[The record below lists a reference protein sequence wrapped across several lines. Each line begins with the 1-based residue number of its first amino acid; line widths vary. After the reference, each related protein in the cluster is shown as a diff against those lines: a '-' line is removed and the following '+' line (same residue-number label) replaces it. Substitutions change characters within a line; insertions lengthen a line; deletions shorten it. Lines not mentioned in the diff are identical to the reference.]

1 MDYFRGLDGTKIANE
16 IAYAENK
23 TASTFTSTSAPSS
36 NVITGY
42 QAYTGGVQSN
52 TVSIIGYDNLR
63 DIVERISALEKIQP
77 SQLYKV
83 ENCPNCGGS
92 MKLYAEDHILKCRY
106 CKSVVFIGVKNVNG

>member
-1 MDYFRGLDGTKIANE
+1 MLMVYE
-16 IAYAENK
+16 YPENK
-23 TASTFTSTSAPSS
+23 TASTTLTSSS
-36 NVITGY
+36 ISPTNVITGY

-52 TVSIIGYDNLR
+52 TVSTIGYDKLR

-92 MKLYAEDHILKCRY
+92 MKLYADDHILKCQY
-106 CKSVVFIGVKNVNG
+106 CKSVVFVGIKNING